1 MILRILR
8 PATASWF
15 ELLTSREELGA
26 ALDCLA
32 ATGSV
37 QLQSHS
43 QSESKLALPD
53 LRSSLVEFETLARR
67 YGHYWPEAASSPP
80 GPDHDLME
88 APRAALARVRE
99 WAADADPLIAEL
111 EHVAQLREDTEL
123 LATLQQQADAAMPRL
138 DRIANAGPVL
148 AGRVY
153 LLPEGGL
160 PQSLPPAVLVHRVPR
175 AEGEFLVAAGPMDDI
190 AALDRSLTARKAR
203 TVNLPADLPSSPP
216 EVAQHLAALSRE
228 LEQRAGTAR
237 KSLDDLAAHHELAQA
252 LGELALA
259 SWLVTH
265 VPELPVTEHFAWITG
280 WCADAD
286 DSRLKAALDA
296 RGLHYLLRLT
306 PAPEGCVP
314 PSVLRNPS
322 WARPFEVFAG
332 LMGVP
337 GTRDADPS
345 VIVALLAPLMFGFM
359 FGDVVQGL
367 AVATLGYVVRDRL
380 PPLRLL
386 MPGGIVAIVFGLAF
400 GSVMAREDLLP
411 ALWVRPLEQPLL
423 VLGTALAFGVVV
435 LTVGLL
441 LNALQYF
448 WRDEALEWIAGEAG
462 ILVAYLGLV
471 GTTFDARALWALPVG
486 LAWAMAGP
494 GLIAPRDRLGAV
506 GRAAGEVAERMLQ
519 LGVNTVS
526 FVRIGAFALAHAGLC
541 TAVVGMAEAAGP
553 GYWPVLL
560 IGNVAIVALEGL
572 VVGIQTTRLILFEF
586 FIRFL
591 TARGRPFEPLPS
603 PVPNS
608 NSIPWSK
615 P

>member
-1 MILRILR
+1 MILR
-8 PATASWF
+8 PVTASWF
-15 ELLTSREELGA
+15 ELLTAREELGA

-37 QLQSHS
+37 QLQAHS
-43 QSESKLALPD
+43 QSESRLALPD
-53 LRSSLVEFETLARR
+53 LRVTLVEFETLARR
-67 YGHYWPEAASSPP
+67 YAHYWPAASAAPP
-80 GPDHDLME
+80 GPEHDLLE
-88 APRAALARVRE
+88 APRDALERMRA
-99 WAADADPLIAEL
+99 WATEADPLIAEL
-111 EHVAQLREDTEL
+111 EHIAQLREDTAL
-123 LATLQQQADAAMPRL
+123 LAALTGQADTVVPRL
-138 DRIANAGPVL
+138 DRMAKAGPVL

-153 LLPEGGL
+153 VLPEGGQPL
-160 PQSLPPAVLVHRVPR
+160 SLPPAVLLNRIQR
-175 AEGEFLVAAGPMDDI
+175 AEGEFLVAAGPVEDI
-190 AALDRSLTARKAR
+190 QALDRTLAARKAR
-203 TVNLPADLPSSPP
+203 TVNLPADLPATRA
-216 EVAQHLAALSRE
+216 EIAEWLAARSDRL
-228 LEQRAGTAR
+228 TAR
-237 KSLDDLAAHHELAQA
+237 EQAALGALEALARQRDVPRA

-280 WCADAD
+280 WCSDDD

-314 PSVLRNPS
+314 PSVLRNPA

-345 VIVALLAPLMFGFM
+345 VVVAVIAPLMFGFM
-359 FGDVVQGL
+359 FGDVVQGI
-367 AVATLGYVVRDRL
+367 AVAIAGFVLRNRL

-386 MPGGIVAIVFGLAF
+386 MAGGVVAIVFGFAF

-423 VLGTALAFGVVV
+423 VLGTALAFGALV
-435 LTVGLL
+435 LTAGLL
-441 LNALQYF
+441 LNALQFF
-448 WRDEALEWIAGEAG
+448 WRNEGWKWLATDAG
-462 ILVAYLGLV
+462 ILVAYLGMV
-471 GTTFDARALWALPVG
+471 GTTLDARALWALPVG

-494 GLIAPRDRLGAV
+494 GLLAGADRLGAV

-526 FVRIGAFALAHAGLC
+526 FVRVGAFALAHCGLC

-553 GYWPVLL
+553 GYWPVLI
-560 IGNVAIVALEGL
+560 IGNTAIVALEGL
-572 VVGIQTTRLILFEF
+572 VVSIQTTRLILFEF

-603 PVPNS
+603 PAAS
-608 NSIPWSK
+608 STSISRSK

>member
-1 MILRILR
+1 MILR

-37 QLQSHS
+37 QLQAHS
-43 QSESKLALPD
+43 QSESKLALPN
-53 LRSSLVEFETLARR
+53 LRVTLAEFETLARR
-67 YGHYWPEAASSPP
+67 YAHYWPAASAPPP
-80 GPDHDLME
+80 GPERDLLE
-88 APRAALARVRE
+88 APRVALERLRA
-99 WAADADPLIAEL
+99 WAIDADPLIAEL
-111 EHVAQLREDTEL
+111 ESIALLREDTAM
-123 LATLQQQADAAMPRL
+123 LATLLDQAGTALPRL
-138 DRIANAGPVL
+138 DRMARAGPVL

-153 LLPEGGL
+153 VLPEGGP
-160 PQSLPPAVLVHRVPR
+160 PQSLPPAVLVHRIPR
-175 AEGEFLVAAGPMDDI
+175 AQGEFLVAAGPLEDV
-190 AALDRSLTARKAR
+190 AALDRSLAARKAR
-203 TVNLPADLPSSPP
+203 SVSLPTDLPATPADVTAWLASRRDSLATR
-216 EVAQHLAALSRE
+216 EESARSALAAL
-228 LEQRAGTAR
+228 AR
-237 KSLDDLAAHHELAQA
+237 QHEVPQA
-252 LGELALA
+252 LGELSLA

-280 WCADAD
+280 WCSDAS

-296 RGLHYLLRLT
+296 RGLHYLLRFTL
-306 PAPEGCVP
+306 APEGCEP
-314 PSVLRNPS
+314 PSVLRNPA

-345 VIVALLAPLMFGFM
+345 AIVALIAPLMFGFM

-367 AVATLGYVVRDRL
+367 VVAVAGFVLRNRL

-386 MPGGIVAIVFGLAF
+386 MAGGIVAIVFGFAF

-435 LTVGLL
+435 LTAGLL
-441 LNALQYF
+441 LNAVQFF
-448 WRDEALEWIAGEAG
+448 WRDEGWKWVATDAG
-462 ILVAYLGLV
+462 ILIAYLGMV
-471 GTTFDARALWALPVG
+471 GTALDARALWALPVG
-486 LAWAMAGP
+486 LAWALAGP
-494 GLIAPRDRLGAV
+494 GLVASQDRLGAV

-526 FVRIGAFALAHAGLC
+526 FVRVGAFALAHSGLC

-553 GYWPVLL
+553 GYWPVLI
-560 IGNVAIVALEGL
+560 IGNAAIVALEGL
-572 VVGIQTTRLILFEF
+572 VVSIQTTRLILFEF

-603 PVPNS
+603 PAPAS
-608 NSIPWSK
+608 QPITRSK

>member
-1 MILRILR
+1 VILR

-32 ATGSV
+32 VTGSV

-43 QSESKLALPD
+43 SSESRLALPD
-53 LRSSLVEFETLARR
+53 LRVTLVEFETLARR
-67 YGHYWPEAASSPP
+67 YAHFWPAADVRAL
-80 GPDHDLME
+80 GPEHDLLE
-88 APRAALARVRE
+88 APRAALERLRR
-99 WAADADPLIAEL
+99 WAKEADPLISEL
-111 EHVAQLREDTEL
+111 ESIAQLREDAAL
-123 LATLQQQADAAMPRL
+123 LTTLQQQADAAMPRL
-138 DRIANAGPVL
+138 DRMAKAGPML

-153 LLPEGGL
+153 VLPEGGQAL
-160 PQSLPPAVLVHRVPR
+160 SLPPAVLLNRIPR
-175 AEGEFLVAAGPMDDI
+175 ADGEFLVAAGPLEDI
-190 AALDRSLTARKAR
+190 EALDRTLAARKAR
-203 TVNLPADLPSSPP
+203 AVNLPADLPAAASDLAAYLASRSDALARR
-216 EVAQHLAALSRE
+216 EASALAALEALSR
-228 LEQRAGTAR
+228 QHQVPR
-237 KSLDDLAAHHELAQA
+237 S

-259 SWLVTH
+259 SWLVSH

-280 WCADAD
+280 WCSDAD
-286 DSRLKAALDA
+286 DVRLKAALDA

-306 PAPEGCVP
+306 PAPEGCEP
-314 PSVLRNPS
+314 PSVLRNPW

-345 VIVALLAPLMFGFM
+345 VIVAFIAPLMFGFM

-367 AVATLGYVVRDRL
+367 TVAIAGFVLRKRL

-386 MPGGIVAIVFGLAF
+386 MPGGVVAVAFGLAF
-400 GSVMAREDLLP
+400 GSVMGREDLLP

-423 VLGTALAFGVVV
+423 VLGTALAFGVAV
-435 LTVGLL
+435 LTAGLL
-441 LNALQYF
+441 LNAAQFF
-448 WRDEALEWIAGEAG
+448 WRNEGWKWIATDAG
-462 ILVAYLGLV
+462 VLVAYLGLV
-471 GTTFDARALWALPVG
+471 GAALDARALWALPVG
-486 LAWAMAGP
+486 LAWAMVGP
-494 GLIAPRDRLGAV
+494 GLVAGGDRLGAV
-506 GRAAGEVAERMLQ
+506 GHAAGEVAERMLQ
-519 LGVNTVS
+519 LGVNSVS
-526 FVRIGAFALAHAGLC
+526 FVRVGAFALAHAGLC

-560 IGNVAIVALEGL
+560 IGNAAIVVLEGL
-572 VVGIQTTRLILFEF
+572 VVSIQTTRLILFEF

-603 PVPNS
+603 PAALSQPFS
-608 NSIPWSK
+608 RSK

>member
-1 MILRILR
+1 MILR
-8 PATASWF
+8 PVTASWF
-15 ELLTSREELGA
+15 ELLTAREELGA

-37 QLQSHS
+37 QLQAHS
-43 QSESKLALPD
+43 QSESRLALPD
-53 LRSSLVEFETLARR
+53 LRVTLVEFETLARR
-67 YGHYWPEAASSPP
+67 YAHYWPAASAAPP
-80 GPDHDLME
+80 GPEHDLLE
-88 APRAALARVRE
+88 APRDALERMRA
-99 WAADADPLIAEL
+99 WATEADPLIAEL
-111 EHVAQLREDTEL
+111 EHIAQLREDTAL
-123 LATLQQQADAAMPRL
+123 LAALTGQADTVVPRL
-138 DRIANAGPVL
+138 DRMARAGPVL

-153 LLPEGGL
+153 VLPEGGQPL
-160 PQSLPPAVLVHRVPR
+160 SLPPAVLLNRIQR
-175 AEGEFLVAAGPMDDI
+175 AEGEFLVAAGPVEDI
-190 AALDRSLTARKAR
+190 QALDRTLAARKAR
-203 TVNLPADLPSSPP
+203 TVNLPADLPATRAEIAEWLAARSDRLTAR
-216 EVAQHLAALSRE
+216 EQAALAALEALAR
-228 LEQRAGTAR
+228 QRDVPR
-237 KSLDDLAAHHELAQA
+237 A

-280 WCADAD
+280 WCSDDD

-314 PSVLRNPS
+314 PSVLRNPA

-345 VIVALLAPLMFGFM
+345 VVVAVIAPLMFGFM
-359 FGDVVQGL
+359 FGDVVQGI
-367 AVATLGYVVRDRL
+367 AVAIAGFVLRNRL

-386 MPGGIVAIVFGLAF
+386 MAGGVVAIVFGFAF

-423 VLGTALAFGVVV
+423 VLGTALAFGALV
-435 LTVGLL
+435 LTAGLL
-441 LNALQYF
+441 LNALQFF
-448 WRDEALEWIAGEAG
+448 WRNEGWKWLATDAG
-462 ILVAYLGLV
+462 ILVAYLGMV
-471 GTTFDARALWALPVG
+471 GTTLDARALWALPVG

-494 GLIAPRDRLGAV
+494 GLLAGADRLGAV

-526 FVRIGAFALAHAGLC
+526 FVRVGAFALAHCGLC

-553 GYWPVLL
+553 GYWPVLI
-560 IGNVAIVALEGL
+560 IGNTAIVALEGL
-572 VVGIQTTRLILFEF
+572 VVSIQTTRLILFEF

-603 PVPNS
+603 PAAS
-608 NSIPWSK
+608 STSISRSK